1 MDGVSLWL
9 SRSKS
14 KVVIV
19 MMCLPEDFSNESW
32 IDLSSWFLFW
42 SMWVDVAMERDPLDI
57 SFSSPDAFSRCRTN
71 SDSALHT
78 SVMNPPAGDPF
89 SAGHTLTPQGRL
101 TGEDSLNTKPT
112 AYVFSQQI
120 GVGVEGLPL
129 R

>member
-57 SFSSPDAFSRCRTN
+57 SFSSPNAFSLCRTN

>member
-1 MDGVSLWL
+1 MSHGLTC
-9 SRSKS
+9 
-14 KVVIV
+14 VVGS
-19 MMCLPEDFSNESW
+19 CLEN
-32 IDLSSWFLFW
+32 
-42 SMWVDVAMERDPLDI
+42 VDVAMERDPLDI
-57 SFSSPDAFSRCRTN
+57 SFSSPNAFSLCRTN